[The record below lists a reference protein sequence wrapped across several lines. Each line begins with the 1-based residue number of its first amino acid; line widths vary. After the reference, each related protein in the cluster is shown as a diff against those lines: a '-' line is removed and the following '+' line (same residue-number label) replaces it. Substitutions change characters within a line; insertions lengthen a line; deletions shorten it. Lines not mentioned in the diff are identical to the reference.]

1 MPKSTPE
8 KEPQER
14 LSPDA
19 GFGSIRITGADR
31 ISFLQGQLTQ
41 DMEQLTPARPLY
53 AGWASPKGR
62 LLCLCWAVDW
72 QDATWLLL
80 PTGLTATIAQRLRM
94 FVLRAD
100 VTIEESAVAIAA
112 VTLQQPEITDVKLD
126 KYPASYCFTEGN
138 SRGNTLFLS
147 ATCDAKIGLQM
158 ALPDDHS
165 PAPSLAGQQQDL
177 LREWRLQNIRGGI
190 PVVWPTTGNEFV
202 PQMVN
207 LDLLGGISFTKGC
220 YVGQEIVARTQNL
233 GRIKRRMYRFSAA
246 TGSAVAPGDKISI
259 AGKPVGQVVDAIAT
273 DAQSTELLAV
283 ISIDQLAGPLHLD
296 GADVAPLI
304 RSELPYDIP

>member
-1 MPKSTPE
+1 MHKSTPE
-8 KEPQER
+8 KEPQEQ
-14 LSPDA
+14 LSRNA
-19 GFGSIRITGADR
+19 GIGCIRVAGADR

-62 LLCLCWAVDW
+62 LLCLCWVIDW

-80 PTGLTATIAQRLRM
+80 PAGLTATIAQRLRM

-100 VTIEESAVAIAA
+100 VAIEESAVAVVPA
-112 VTLQQPEITDVKLD
+112 LLEPRENTDVKHD
-126 KYPASYCFTEGN
+126 KYPASYCFSKGN
-138 SRGNTLFLS
+138 FLFLS
-147 ATCDAKIGLQM
+147 PTFDAKFGLQM
-158 ALPDDHS
+158 VLPEHQS
-165 PAPSLAGQQQDL
+165 QTQSQVPAGEQQEL
-177 LREWRLQNIRGGI
+177 LHEWRLQNIRGGI
-190 PVVWPTTGNEFV
+190 PVVWPATGNEFV

-233 GRIKRRMYRFSAA
+233 GRIKRRMYRFSAV
-246 TGSAVAPGDKISI
+246 TDSTVAPGDKISI
-259 AGKPVGQVVDAIAT
+259 AGKPVGQVVDAIET
-273 DAQSTELLAV
+273 DTRSTELLAV
-283 ISIDQLAGPLHLD
+283 ISIDQLTGPLHLD
-296 GADVAPLI
+296 GAGAAPLI

>member
-1 MPKSTPE
+1 MHKSAPE

-19 GFGSIRITGADR
+19 GFGCIRVTGTDQ

-41 DMEQLTPARPLY
+41 DMQQLTPARPLY

-62 LLCLCWAVDW
+62 LLCLCWVVDW

-100 VTIEESAVAIAA
+100 VTIEESAVAVTP
-112 VTLQQPEITDVKLD
+112 VTLQHREITDVKLN

-138 SRGNTLFLS
+138 SLFLS
-147 ATCDAKIGLQM
+147 ATFDAEIGLQM
-158 ALPDDHS
+158 ALPDAQS
-165 PAPSLAGQQQDL
+165 TGQPQPLAGQQQEL
-177 LREWRLQNIRGGI
+177 LRKWRLQNIRGGI

-233 GRIKRRMYRFSAA
+233 GRIKRRMYRYSAA
-246 TGSAVAPGDKISI
+246 NGSAVAPGDKISI

-273 DAQSTELLAV
+273 DPQSTELLAV

-296 GADVAPLI
+296 GADAAPLI